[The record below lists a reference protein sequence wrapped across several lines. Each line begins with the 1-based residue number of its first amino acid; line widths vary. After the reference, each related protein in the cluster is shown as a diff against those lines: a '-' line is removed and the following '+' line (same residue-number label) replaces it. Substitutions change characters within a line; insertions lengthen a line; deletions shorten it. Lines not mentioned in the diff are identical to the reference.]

1 MTYEL
6 TRANVDQQIAAIR
19 TRVQALTQGLDEAA
33 FNRRPDE
40 GRGWSIAQCL
50 DHLAQTTEL
59 YGQALDAAMD
69 QAPPMPTGGPA
80 MPNLL
85 GRVLIWAIEPPVRF
99 GVKAIAQLTPSAT
112 HVPDTLRRQFDDSL
126 DRLST
131 LTDRALTID
140 AGRTRYS
147 NPLAGGVRSFNIVT
161 GIMVM
166 LAHNRRHLAQAEKVR
181 ASAR

>member
-1 MTYEL
+1 MNYEL
-6 TRANVDQQIAAIR
+6 TRANVDAQLAAIR
-19 TRVQALTQGLDEAA
+19 SRVQKLTHGLDEAA
-33 FNRRPDE
+33 LNRKPAD

-69 QAPPMPTGGPA
+69 QAPPMPQGPPA

-85 GRVLIWAIEPPVRF
+85 GRALIWAIEPPVRF

-112 HVPDTLRRQFDDSL
+112 HVPETLLRQFDESL
-126 DRLST
+126 DRLT
-131 LTDRALTID
+131 ALTDRALTID
-140 AGRTRYS
+140 AAHTRYA
-147 NPLAGGVRSFNIVT
+147 NPLAGGVKSFNIVT

-166 LAHNRRHLAQAEKVR
+166 LAHNRRHLTQAERVR
-181 ASAR
+181 AGAL